1 MEIKAKINNEGNY
14 KQGEKTALRMGENN
28 SKRSNWQTTNLE
40 NIQATPTAQLQKSKW
55 PNQKMGQ
62 RTK

>member
-1 MEIKAKINNEGNY
+1 MHNKGNY
-14 KQGEKTALRMGENN
+14 KQGEKTAFGMGENN
-28 SKRSNWQTTNLE
+28 SKWSNWQTTNHK
-40 NIQATPTAQLQKSKW
+40 NIQATYAAQFQKNKW